1 MKKESKDTLGTP
13 WRPILGGCLGFIV
26 LIGLGLWWMAPGVT
40 PQPDIE
46 GKEVALA
53 FLELIR
59 QGKSADAWQGSSA
72 EFKSFMGRQALFAL
86 AKKTPGLREKPEFV
100 SMEKAKVN
108 GLDRSIFNFRTPKA
122 MKKIQVTLALEQG
135 TFRVEHLVVE

>member
-1 MKKESKDTLGTP
+1 MKKESKDSLGTP

-26 LIGLGLWWMAPGVT
+26 LIGLGLWWMAPAVT

-59 QGKSADAWQGSSA
+59 QGKSTDAWQGSSA
-72 EFKSFMGRQALFAL
+72 EFKSFMGREALFAL
-86 AKKTPGLREKPEFV
+86 AKKTPGLR
-100 SMEKAKVN
+100 EKAKVN